1 MMDEQGFSEAVS
13 RLEKVNEVVGRLDP
27 AIRSAAFAALSG
39 YVSGSEGSSV
49 SGGVL
54 GLAGGGDIE
63 ELAFVVMMEATKS
76 ADDDLRQIMNEVKSI
91 TAAKQG
97 LRELI
102 CKVANDIAA
111 NTGREQG
118 TIGFG
123 GDGLGSEEAYHQAS
137 LPLPSP
143 RCDGGVALTATD
155 LHPGVISEVAQLQS
169 IRATLEA
176 KLDSMSEM
184 SEMTSLR
191 LQMAMDRRSKFLE
204 TLSNIMKKISDTDS
218 AITQNLK

>member
-1 MMDEQGFSEAVS
+1 MMDEQGFSEAVG
-13 RLEKVNEVVGRLDP
+13 RLEKVSEVVGKLDP

-39 YVSGSEGSSV
+39 YVSGSRSPSFGE
-49 SGGVL
+49 GVL
-54 GLAGGGDIE
+54 DLAGGDVE
-63 ELAFVVMMEATKS
+63 ELVFVVMMEAAKS
-76 ADDDLRQIMNEVKSI
+76 AEDDLKQIMNGVRSI
-91 TAAKQG
+91 TAAKQE

-118 TIGFG
+118 TISFG
-123 GDGLGSEEAYHQAS
+123 SDGLGSEEAYHRTS

-143 RCDGGVALTATD
+143 RCDGGVVLTVTD
-155 LHPGVISEVAQLQS
+155 LHPGAITEVGQLRS
-169 IRATLEA
+169 IRHGLEG

-191 LQMAMDRRSKFLE
+191 LQMAMDRRSKFIS
-204 TLSNIMKKISDTDS
+204 TLSNIMKKISETQDTVV
-218 AITQNLK
+218 QNLK